1 MIDKRQ
7 KVMAL
12 NQAAIAPPHRPRNT
26 SLTPKIQG
34 NAGNSAVTG

>member
-7 KVMAL
+7 KMML

-34 NAGNSAVTG
+34 NASNSAVTG